1 MTEIG
6 AISVYCWV
14 AGLAITIGAL
24 GARMVGRHES
34 ERVCEAVHTTI
45 AFGGGILVSAVAFAL
60 VPAGLDMLPLW
71 VAVPLF
77 FAGSILFMWA
87 DEWLGKRSGSRAQ
100 FMAMLLDFV
109 PEALSLGAV
118 FPHNPRLG
126 VLLALFIGAQNLP
139 EGFNAYRELTAGKAH
154 PRHILRMMLVLSLLG
169 PAAGLIGYFLLQN
182 HQGIVGGMM
191 LTAGGGI
198 LYLVF
203 QDIAPLVRMKRH
215 WAPALGA
222 TLGFI
227 VGMVG
232 ERLLG

>member
-1 MTEIG
+1 MDEIG
-6 AISVYCWV
+6 SISLYCWI

-24 GARMVGRHES
+24 AGRMVRRHDS
-34 ERVCEAVHTTI
+34 EGIREIIHTTI
-45 AFGGGILVSAVAFAL
+45 AFGGGILVAAVAFAL
-60 VPAGLDMLPLW
+60 VPTGMNMLPLW

-77 FAGSILFMWA
+77 FVGSLLFMWI
-87 DEWLGKRSGSRAQ
+87 DQWLNRRSGSRAQ

-109 PEALSLGAV
+109 PEAVSLGAV

-139 EGFNAYRELTAGKAH
+139 EGFNAYRELIASKTH
-154 PRHILRMMLVLSLLG
+154 PRHILGMMLLLSLLG
-169 PAAGLIGYFLLQN
+169 PMAGLLGYFLLQN
-182 HQGIVGGMM
+182 QQGIVGGIM

-203 QDIAPLVRMKRH
+203 QDIAPLIRMKRH

>member
-1 MTEIG
+1 MTEMA
-6 AISVYCWV
+6 AIPVYCWG
-14 AGLAITIGAL
+14 AGLAIGIGAL
-24 GARMVGRHES
+24 AAKVVGRHES

-45 AFGGGILVSAVAFAL
+45 AFGGGILIAAVAFAL
-60 VPAGLDMLPLW
+60 VPTGLEMLPLW

-77 FAGSILFMWA
+77 FVGSVLFMGA
-87 DEWLGKRSGSRAQ
+87 DGWLSTRSGSRAQ

-126 VLLALFIGAQNLP
+126 VLLTLFIGAQNLP
-139 EGFNAYRELTAGKAH
+139 EGFNAYRELTAGKTH
-154 PRHILRMMLVLSLLG
+154 PRHILGMMSVLSLLG
-169 PAAGLIGYFLLQN
+169 PVAGLIGYFLLQD
-182 HQGIVGGMM
+182 HQGIVGGIM
-191 LTAGGGI
+191 LAAGGGI

-203 QDIAPLVRMKRH
+203 QDIAPRVRMKRH